1 MAAVTAAVAVG
12 AGMAYSANRQG
23 AAAKKAANAQG
34 QAAQAAMSKFDQQYD
49 QARQD
54 ASGWLTTG
62 QQANDRLRA
71 LMNGD
76 MSTFKEDPGYQFRQD
91 QGLQALTR
99 MAAARGNYRGGR
111 TDADIMR
118 FSQGLASDEYNN
130 VWNRNYALSNQG
142 LGTAQYLGGLGQNY
156 AQNWGNAM
164 GAFGDARAQRAAAGP
179 MTQAGYGNALAS
191 AFSTYAGMG
200 GGGGGFGGG
209 GSGGLMGLLS
219 KSGYQQQPGIGGQP
233 SLLSMQANSG
243 IASPYNFG
251 NNVSNF
257 WRR

>member
-23 AAAKKAANAQG
+23 AAAKSAANARG
-34 QAAQAAMSKFDQQYD
+34 QAAQAAMDKFDQQYD

-62 QQANDRLRA
+62 QQANDRLQA
-71 LMNGD
+71 LMRGD
-76 MSTFKEDPGYQFRQD
+76 MSSFREDPGYQFRQQ
-91 QGLQALTR
+91 QGLQSLDR
-99 MAAARGNYRGGR
+99 SAAARGRLFSGGHS
-111 TDADIMR
+111 ADLLKYN
-118 FSQGLASDEYNN
+118 QGLASQEYDSFY
-130 VWNRNYALSNQG
+130 NRLMGLSNQG

-156 AQNWGNAM
+156 AQNWGNAQ

-200 GGGGGFGGG
+200 GGGFGGG
-209 GSGGLMGLLS
+209 GNGLMSLLT
-219 KSGYQQQPGIGGQP
+219 KSGYQPQAGSQS

-243 IASPYNFG
+243 IGSPYNFG

-257 WRR
+257 WGR